1 MNMKGVL
8 EYFDNFTEPGDYIC
22 IEDTNP
28 LGPMNAG
35 QGLIKEMGYEF
46 FGPEKLNELKQF
58 LTDRPNR
65 YLVDQRYTDMFG

>member
-1 MNMKGVL
+1 MKGVL

-28 LGPMNAG
+28 LGPKNAG

-46 FGPEKLNELKQF
+46 FGPKKLNELKQF
-58 LTDRPNR
+58 LTNRPNR